1 MRLKGAEPAM
11 SGTITGIENGYASVR
26 YDHRPGIVTR
36 GDYPLTHLE
45 AVTPAPSLAKEAK
58 EATEAKAE
66 QATKPKP
73 RASSKDVLP
82 PSPAGEKAP

>member
-1 MRLKGAEPAM
+1 MRLKGAEPTM
-11 SGTITGIENGYASVR
+11 SGTITRIENGYASVR

-45 AVTPAPSLAKEAK
+45 AVTPDPSLAK

-66 QATKPKP
+66 PAKAEPATKP
-73 RASSKDVLP
+73 RASTKDIL
-82 PSPAGEKAP
+82 A